1 MKTTIIE
8 LELPPEQ
15 YERLMDVAHMRQL
28 PMEEVA
34 QAALAEWLEEQ
45 ARLEDARKLM
55 HELGQGLGQGPA
67 PHDVA
72 RQHDAYLYSSARR
85 GTS

>member
-28 PMEEVA
+28 PMEEVV

-45 ARLEDARKLM
+45 ARLEHARKLM
-55 HELGQGLGQGPA
+55 RELSQGLGQGPA

-72 RQHDAYLYSSARR
+72 RHHDAYIYSRARR
-85 GTS
+85 